1 MIETIISLPVLISGA
16 IMDFKYRKVF
26 IMPFIMASACG
37 IIVNAAVYKRDFKHY
52 ALGVG
57 LSVLLVLICLI
68 SKKIMG
74 LGDGLAILMTGCVF
88 NSKSMLII
96 VLLSL

>member
-37 IIVNAAVYKRDFKHY
+37 IIVNAAVYKRDF
-52 ALGVG
+52 
-57 LSVLLVLICLI
+57 
-68 SKKIMG
+68 
-74 LGDGLAILMTGCVF
+74 
-88 NSKSMLII
+88 
-96 VLLSL
+96 

>member
-57 LSVLLVLICLI
+57 LIGATETYMPYI
-68 SKKIMG
+68 QKDYGIR
-74 LGDGLAILMTGCVF
+74 
-88 NSKSMLII
+88 
-96 VLLSL
+96 

>member
-1 MIETIISLPVLISGA
+1 
-16 IMDFKYRKVF
+16 
-26 IMPFIMASACG
+26 MASACG

-88 NSKSMLII
+88 NSKHIYEFKFAPLNSPQLF
-96 VLLSL
+96 VK